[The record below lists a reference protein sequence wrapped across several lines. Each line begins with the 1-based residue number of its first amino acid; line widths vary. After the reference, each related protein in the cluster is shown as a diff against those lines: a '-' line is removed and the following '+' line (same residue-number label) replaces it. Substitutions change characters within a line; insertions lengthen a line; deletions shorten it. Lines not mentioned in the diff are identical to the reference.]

1 MYVQVAVRWEQRG
14 IHSRLELWRQLQ
26 HELDWFHGIAQG
38 LVLEGVKRK
47 CDAQTQ
53 RAAKAAQLCGKGME
67 KFEKKLRTAMES
79 CDDAL
84 TEERR
89 IELLVHAA
97 HTERR
102 ERDRVVKAAEE
113 ELAAWQLLVF
123 EVMEATGAMQAVA
136 AKALEEADGSVS
148 EAASLVLTWE
158 DNRRN
163 RASGKRPRA
172 SK

>member
-1 MYVQVAVRWEQRG
+1 MV
-14 IHSRLELWRQLQ
+14 
-26 HELDWFHGIAQG
+26 AQG

-79 CDDAL
+79 RDNAL

-102 ERDRVVKAAEE
+102 ERDRVFAAAEE
-113 ELAAWQLLVF
+113 ELTAWQVAVLDVI
-123 EVMEATGAMQAVA
+123 EATGAMQAEA
-136 AKALEEADGSVS
+136 AMALEEADGSVAQ
-148 EAASLVLTWE
+148 AAPLVLTWE
-158 DNRRN
+158 ESRLS
-163 RASGKRPRA
+163 RARGKRPR
-172 SK
+172 SSR